1 MRRKKNTYALVYDIV
16 IIVIGIF
23 FAIVLSNLGFID
35 FFVSITKDYYI
46 LSSFIAGIFF
56 TSAFTLA
63 PSSVALASIAEKAPI
78 PQVALWGGLGAM
90 CGDLILFF
98 FIRDRFYNDIVN
110 SIKPKTIKHILRSFH
125 FGFLKWIAPIVGA
138 LIIASPLP
146 DEFGIALLSM
156 SKVKTAV
163 LMPVSFIMNALGI
176 YLLITFASFI

>member
-1 MRRKKNTYALVYDIV
+1 
-16 IIVIGIF
+16 
-23 FAIVLSNLGFID
+23 
-35 FFVSITKDYYI
+35 
-46 LSSFIAGIFF
+46 
-56 TSAFTLA
+56 
-63 PSSVALASIAEKAPI
+63 
-78 PQVALWGGLGAM
+78 M